1 MSDPPIPKQPPTP
14 LPTQRHLFSIPDDVC
29 YLNCSYMS
37 PQLETV
43 RRAGH
48 EAVDL
53 KSEPWR
59 LGDEHWFGRV
69 EGARERFARIIGATA
84 DDVALVPSASYAIG
98 TAAHNC
104 PVERGQTIVLVA
116 DQFPSCV
123 YPWRRKAEESG
134 GEIVTVARP
143 DDFDWTGA
151 ILERIDRRC
160 AVVALPAFH
169 WTDGGR
175 IDLAEIGRTVRGV
188 GAKLVLDL
196 SQSAGASPIDVSE
209 IDPDWISAPTY
220 KWLLGPYSAGF
231 LYVAPRNHDGRP
243 LEENWIAR
251 SGSDDFSRLVD
262 YQDQYREGARR
273 YDVGERSNFV
283 LLPMVNAALDQLLTW
298 GVDRIAATLRETNLR
313 IEEIATEFGF
323 EALPAE
329 YRAPHMLGLTRKA
342 GMSDDL
348 IARFREHSVYVGI
361 RGDALRV
368 APHLHITDADLDR
381 LREALRGLI

>member
-1 MSDPPIPKQPPTP
+1 MSSSII
-14 LPTQRHLFSIPDDVC
+14 PTQRHLFSIPDDVC

-37 PQLETV
+37 PQLESV
-43 RRAGH
+43 RLAGR

-84 DDVALVPSASYAIG
+84 DDVALVPSASYGIG
-98 TAAHNC
+98 TAARNC
-104 PVERGQTIVLVA
+104 PVSSGQTIVLVA

-123 YPWRRKAEESG
+123 YPWRRKVEESG
-134 GEIVTVARP
+134 GEILTVARP
-143 DDFDWTGA
+143 HDFDWTAA
-151 ILERIDRRC
+151 ILECIDHRC

-175 IDLAEIGRTVRGV
+175 IDLDEIGMAARSV

-196 SQSAGASPIDVSE
+196 SQSVGASPINVAE
-209 IDPDWISAPTY
+209 VDPDWISAPTY

-231 LYVAPRNHDGRP
+231 LYVAPRNHDGLP

-251 SGSDDFSRLVD
+251 SGSEDFSRLVH
-262 YQDQYREGARR
+262 YQDRYREGARR

-283 LLPMVNAALDQLLTW
+283 LLPMVIAALDQLLSW
-298 GVDRIAATLRETNLR
+298 GVDRIASTLRQTNTR
-313 IEEIATEFGF
+313 IAEIAAEAGF
-323 EALPAE
+323 QALPVE
-329 YRAPHMLGLTRKA
+329 QRAPHILGLTRKGGLPENLVA
-342 GMSDDL
+342 G
-348 IARFREHSVYVGI
+348 FRDAAVHVGI
-361 RGDALRV
+361 RGDSLRV
-368 APHLHITDADLDR
+368 APHLHLTDADLAR
-381 LREALRGLI
+381 FRKALRNL